1 MAASART
8 LIRPAVLRTRKG
20 KLVYW
25 SVLAVALAL
34 FTVAFLVPLYW
45 AATGAMKSSAELA
58 QSPPTY
64 IPAHWHPVNYA
75 RAWREMDLTR
85 YFLNTV
91 LLAGG
96 AWLIQLAVQVPA
108 AYALS
113 KLRPRFGNV
122 VLGLMLVTLMM
133 PATALLVP
141 AYLTVVDVPLVNR
154 NLINSPSAVWLPA
167 AANAFNIYILKNFF
181 DRVPDEL
188 LDAARIDGAGPLGT
202 MWRIVLPLSR
212 PILAVVSILS
222 VVAAWKD
229 FLWPLLVLPDP
240 AKQPLSVFLQRVAQD
255 TPLNSLVAGLVMA
268 SLPLIALFLVFQ
280 RQIIAGLGAG
290 SLKG

>member
-1 MAASART
+1 MSASMRT
-8 LIRPAVLRTRKG
+8 LVRPAVLRTRKG
-20 KLVYW
+20 RLVYW
-25 SVLAVALAL
+25 SVLTLSLVL
-34 FTVAFLVPLYW
+34 FTVAFIVPLYW
-45 AATGAMKSSAELA
+45 AATGAMKSSTELA
-58 QSPPTY
+58 QNPPTY
-64 IPAHWHPVNYA
+64 VPESWHPENYTK
-75 RAWREMDLTR
+75 AWREMDLSR

-91 LLAGG
+91 VLAGG
-96 AWLIQLAVQVPA
+96 AWLVQLAVQIPA

-141 AYLTVVDVPLVNR
+141 VYLTVVDVPLFNR

-181 DRVPDEL
+181 DRIPDEL
-188 LDAARIDGAGPLGT
+188 LDAAKVDGAGPLTT
-202 MWRIVLPLSR
+202 MWRVVLPLAR
-212 PILAVVSILS
+212 PIIAVVSILS
-222 VVAAWKD
+222 IVTAWKD

-240 AKQPLSVFLQRVAQD
+240 ARQPLSVFLQRVAQD

-268 SLPLIALFLVFQ
+268 SLPLVALFLVFQ
-280 RQIIAGLGAG
+280 RHIIAGLSAG

>member
-1 MAASART
+1 MSASMRT
-8 LIRPAVLRTRKG
+8 LVRPAVLRTRKG
-20 KLVYW
+20 RLVYW
-25 SVLAVALAL
+25 SVLILSLVL
-34 FTVAFLVPLYW
+34 FTVAFVVPLYW
-45 AATGAMKSSAELA
+45 AATGAMKSSTELA
-58 QSPPTY
+58 QNPPTY
-64 IPAHWHPVNYA
+64 VPESWHPENYTK
-75 RAWREMDLTR
+75 AWREMDLSR

-91 LLAGG
+91 VLAGG
-96 AWLIQLAVQVPA
+96 AWLVQLAVQIPA

-113 KLRPRFGNV
+113 KLRPRFGNL

-141 AYLTVVDVPLVNR
+141 VYLTVVDVPLFDR

-181 DRVPDEL
+181 DRIPDEL
-188 LDAARIDGAGPLGT
+188 LDAAKVDGAGPLTT
-202 MWRIVLPLSR
+202 MWRVVLPLAR
-212 PILAVVSILS
+212 PIIAVVSILS
-222 VVAAWKD
+222 VVTAWKD

-240 AKQPLSVFLQRVAQD
+240 ARQPLSVFLQRVAQD

-268 SLPLIALFLVFQ
+268 SLPLVALFLVFQ
-280 RQIIAGLGAG
+280 RHIIAGLSAG

>member
-1 MAASART
+1 MSASTRT
-8 LIRPAVLRTRKG
+8 LVRPAVLRTRKG
-20 KLVYW
+20 RLVYW
-25 SVLAVALAL
+25 SLLAVTLVL
-34 FTVAFLVPLYW
+34 FTLAFVVPLYW
-45 AATGAMKSSAELA
+45 AATGAMKSSTELA

-64 IPAHWHPVNYA
+64 VPKSWHPENYTK
-75 RAWREMDLTR
+75 AWREMDLAD

-91 LLAGG
+91 VLAGG
-96 AWLIQLAVQVPA
+96 AWLVQLAVQVPA

-122 VLGLMLVTLMM
+122 VLAMMLLTLMM

-141 AYLTVVDVPLVNR
+141 VYLTVVDVPLFNR

-181 DRVPDEL
+181 DRIPDEI
-188 LDAARIDGAGPLGT
+188 LDAAKMDGAGPLTT
-202 MWRIVLPLSR
+202 MWRVVLPLSR

-222 VVAAWKD
+222 IVTAWKD

-240 AKQPLSVFLQRVAQD
+240 AEQPLSVFLQRVAQD

-280 RQIIAGLGAG
+280 RQIVAGLGAG

>member
-1 MAASART
+1 MSASMRT
-8 LIRPAVLRTRKG
+8 LVRPAVLRTRKG
-20 KLVYW
+20 RLVYW
-25 SVLAVALAL
+25 STLTVALVL
-34 FTVAFLVPLYW
+34 FTLAFIVPLYW
-45 AATGAMKSSAELA
+45 AATGAMKSSTELA
-58 QSPPTY
+58 QNPPTY
-64 IPAHWHPVNYA
+64 VPESWHPENYA
-75 RAWREMDLTR
+75 KAWREMDLAD

-91 LLAGG
+91 VLAGG
-96 AWLIQLAVQVPA
+96 AWLVQLAVQVPA

-122 VLGLMLVTLMM
+122 VLGAMLLTLMM

-141 AYLTVVDVPLVNR
+141 VYLTVVDVPLFNR

-181 DRVPDEL
+181 DRIPDEL
-188 LDAARIDGAGPLGT
+188 LDAAKVDGAGPLT
-202 MWRIVLPLSR
+202 TLWRVVLPLAR

-222 VVAAWKD
+222 IVTAWKD

-240 AKQPLSVFLQRVAQD
+240 AQQPLSVFLQRVAQD

-280 RQIIAGLGAG
+280 RHIVAGLSAG

>member
-1 MAASART
+1 MSASTRT
-8 LIRPAVLRTRKG
+8 LVRPAVLKTRKG
-20 KLVYW
+20 RLVYW
-25 SVLAVALAL
+25 STLTAALLL
-34 FTVAFLVPLYW
+34 FTVAFIVPLYW
-45 AATGAMKSSAELA
+45 AATGAMKSPTELA
-58 QSPPTY
+58 QNPPTY
-64 IPAHWHPVNYA
+64 IPQTWHPENYA
-75 RAWREMDLTR
+75 KAWQEMDLAR

-91 LLAGG
+91 VLAGG
-96 AWLIQLAVQVPA
+96 AWLVQLAVQVPA

-141 AYLTVVDVPLVNR
+141 VYLTVVDVPLFNR

-181 DRVPDEL
+181 DQIPDEL
-188 LDAARIDGAGPLGT
+188 LDAAKMDGAGPVTTL
-202 MWRIVLPLSR
+202 WRVVLPPAR

-222 VVAAWKD
+222 VVTAWKD

-240 AKQPLSVFLQRVAQD
+240 AQQPLSVFLQRVAQD

-280 RQIIAGLGAG
+280 RQIISGLAAG

>member
-1 MAASART
+1 MSASTRT
-8 LIRPAVLRTRKG
+8 LVRPAVLRTRKG
-20 KLVYW
+20 RLIYW
-25 SVLAVALAL
+25 SALTVALVL
-34 FTVAFLVPLYW
+34 FTVAFVVPLYW

-64 IPAHWHPVNYA
+64 VPETWHPENYA
-75 RAWREMDLTR
+75 KAWREMDLAD

-91 LLAGG
+91 VLAGG
-96 AWLIQLAVQVPA
+96 AWLVQLAVQVPA

-113 KLRPRFGNV
+113 KLRPRFGNA
-122 VLGLMLVTLMM
+122 VLGLMLLTLMM

-141 AYLTVVDVPLVNR
+141 VYLTVVDVPLFNR

-181 DRVPDEL
+181 DRIPDEL
-188 LDAARIDGAGPLGT
+188 LDAAKMDGAGTLT
-202 MWRIVLPLSR
+202 TLWRVVLPLAR
-212 PILAVVSILS
+212 PIIAVVSILS
-222 VVAAWKD
+222 IVTAWKD

-240 AKQPLSVFLQRVAQD
+240 AQQPLSVFLQRVAQD

-280 RQIIAGLGAG
+280 RHIVAGLGAG

>member
-1 MAASART
+1 MAASTRT
-8 LIRPAVLRTRKG
+8 LVRPGVLRTRKG

-64 IPAHWHPVNYA
+64 VPGHWHPENYA

-113 KLRPRFGNV
+113 KLRPRFGNA
-122 VLGLMLVTLMM
+122 VLALMLVTLMM

-167 AANAFNIYILKNFF
+167 AANAFNIYLLKNFF

-188 LDAARIDGAGPLGT
+188 LDAARIDGSGPVGT

-240 AKQPLSVFLQRVAQD
+240 ARLPLSVFLQRVAQD

-290 SLKG
+290 GLKG

>member
-1 MAASART
+1 MTASTRT
-8 LIRPAVLRTRKG
+8 LVRPAVLRTRKG
-20 KLVYW
+20 RLIYW
-25 SVLAVALAL
+25 SALTVALVL
-34 FTVAFLVPLYW
+34 FTVAFVVPLYW
-45 AATGAMKSSAELA
+45 AATGAMKSSTELA

-64 IPAHWHPVNYA
+64 VPETWHPENYA
-75 RAWREMDLTR
+75 KAWREMDLAG

-91 LLAGG
+91 VLAGG
-96 AWLIQLAVQVPA
+96 AWLVQLAVQVPA

-122 VLGLMLVTLMM
+122 VLALMLVTLMM

-141 AYLTVVDVPLVNR
+141 VYLTVVDVPLFNR

-181 DRVPDEL
+181 DRIPDEIL
-188 LDAARIDGAGPLGT
+188 NAAKVDGAGPLTT
-202 MWRIVLPLSR
+202 MWRVVLPLAR

-222 VVAAWKD
+222 IVTAWKD

-240 AKQPLSVFLQRVAQD
+240 ARQPLSVFLQRVAQD

-268 SLPLIALFLVFQ
+268 SVPLIALFLVFQ
-280 RQIIAGLGAG
+280 RHIVAGLGAG